1 MNKFLIEKELEIIS
15 KLPLKQKWSWSFLE
29 EIGVSHKET
38 IIAKLLGYYFNPNN
52 RHGLGDI
59 FIKSLLQTER
69 YSLELKEKSKLSKI
83 EIQETYDWANVIIEE
98 TTNNNNRIDILIE
111 TEKQI
116 IAIEFKINHVLDN
129 PLSDYEDHIN
139 KKYTDKYTDKEKVF
153 IVLTPA
159 WKKAEGK
166 AMVGNSFKQVI
177 LSKFIENVEKN
188 RKSQK
193 NKFPDKEQEVYYQ
206 DFINTIE
213 NRKITYEM
221 IEQYKNFAQT
231 ESDNLQKLENIFS
244 NLNLIKGKLDKE
256 NKSLSKKIAS
266 SKFEILEQSVNKIES
281 VIKTQFAKNR
291 ELKVRNTLKGV
302 TVELWIKQSE
312 KWEIE
317 NIIYENKE
325 FSITDL
331 KQVINEFLNKQ
342 IMK

>member
-1 MNKFLIEKELEIIS
+1 MEENIHNQEFKIIS
-15 KLPLKQKWSWSFLE
+15 KLPIRKTWKWSFLE

-59 FIKSLLQTER
+59 FLKSLLQTER
-69 YSLELKEKSKLSKI
+69 YSLELKEKSKLQKI

-139 KKYTDKYTDKEKVF
+139 NKYTDKERVF
-153 IVLTPA
+153 LVLLPV

-166 AMVGNSFKQVI
+166 ATAGNSFKQVL
-177 LSKFIENVEKN
+177 LSRFIENVEKN
-188 RKSQK
+188 RKLQK
-193 NKFPDKEQEVYYQ
+193 KEFSDKEQEVYYH

-221 IEQYKNFAQT
+221 IEQYKNFTQA

-244 NLNLIKGKLDKE
+244 NLNLIQEKLDKE
-256 NKSLSKKIAS
+256 NKSLSKAIVS
-266 SKFEILEQSVNKIES
+266 SKFEILVQSINKIES
-281 VIKTQFAKNR
+281 VIKTRFAKNR

-312 KWEIE
+312 KWQIE

-325 FSITDL
+325 FSISDL
-331 KQVINEFLNKQ
+331 KQVINEFLTNK
-342 IMK
+342 

>member
-1 MNKFLIEKELEIIS
+1 MYKFSIENELEIIS
-15 KLPLKQKWSWSFLE
+15 KLPLKQKWKWSFLE
-29 EIGVSHKET
+29 EIGVSNKET

-52 RHGLGDI
+52 KHGLDDI

-69 YSLELKEKSKLSKI
+69 YSLELKEKSDLPKI

-98 TTNNNNRIDILIE
+98 ITNNNNRIDILIE

-116 IAIEFKINHVLDN
+116 ITIEFKINHVLDN

-139 KKYTDKYTDKEKVF
+139 NKYTDKEKVF
-153 IVLTPA
+153 IVLSPV

-166 AMVGNSFKQVI
+166 AMAENNFKQVI
-177 LSKFIENVEKN
+177 LSRFIENVEKS

-193 NKFPDKEQEVYYQ
+193 KEFSDKEQEVYYH

-221 IEQYKNFAQT
+221 IEQYKNFAQA

-244 NLNLIKGKLDKE
+244 NLNLIKEKLDKE
-256 NKSLSKKIAS
+256 NKSLLKEMAS
-266 SKFEILEQSVNKIES
+266 SKFEILEQSINKIES
-281 VIKTQFAKNR
+281 VLKTRFAKNR

-325 FSITDL
+325 FTISDL
-331 KQVINEFLNKQ
+331 KQVINEFLTNK
-342 IMK
+342 